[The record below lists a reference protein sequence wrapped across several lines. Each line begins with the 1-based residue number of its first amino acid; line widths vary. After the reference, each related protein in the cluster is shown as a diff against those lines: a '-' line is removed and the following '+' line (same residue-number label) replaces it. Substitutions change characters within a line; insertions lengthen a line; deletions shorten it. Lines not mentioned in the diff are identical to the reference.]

1 MKILI
6 LNGNPEAKNK
16 DFDQYLNLLA
26 DELSQDK
33 NEVQLITIRDKK
45 VLHCMGC
52 WDCWVKTPGECRFD
66 DDSTVIRESYINS
79 DMVIFASP
87 LIMGFISSIMKKVM
101 DRMIPLLHPY
111 IEIVRKEAHHSK
123 RYDKYPLIGLLY
135 QNNTN
140 NSSDSSKKADA
151 EITTDIFNRFA
162 LNFRT
167 DLAFSFS
174 IETEILDVINE
185 IDSY

>member
-6 LNGNPEAKNK
+6 LNGNPKKENK
-16 DFDQYLNLLA
+16 DFDQYLNLLM
-26 DELSQDK
+26 DELSQDR
-33 NEVQLITIRDKK
+33 NQVTFINIRDKK
-45 VLHCMGC
+45 ILHCKGC
-52 WDCWVKTPGECRFD
+52 WNCWVKTPGECSFD
-66 DDSTVIRESYINS
+66 DDSKSIRELYINS

-87 LIMGFISSIMKKVM
+87 LIMGFISAIMKKLM
-101 DRMIPLLHPY
+101 DKLIPLLHPY
-111 IEIVRKEAHHSK
+111 IEFVRNEAHHSK

-135 QNNTN
+135 Q
-140 NSSDSSKKADA
+140 DKSKNDTDA

-162 LNFRT
+162 INFRT

-174 IETEILDVINE
+174 INTEIADVINE

>member
-1 MKILI
+1 MKVLI
-6 LNGNPEAKNK
+6 LNGNPDTKNK
-16 DFDQYLNLLA
+16 VFDHYLNLLVG
-26 DELSQDK
+26 ELSQDK
-33 NEVQLITIRDKK
+33 NEVLQINIRDKK
-45 VLHCMGC
+45 VQHCMGC
-52 WDCWVKTPGECRFD
+52 WDCWVKTPGKCRIE
-66 DDSTVIRESYINS
+66 DDSIAIRENYINA

-87 LIMGFISSIMKKVM
+87 LIMGFISAIMKKVM
-101 DRMIPLLHPY
+101 DKLIPLLHPY
-111 IEIVRKEAHHSK
+111 IEIVRKESHHSK

-135 QNNTN
+135 QNNSTEN
-140 NSSDSSKKADA
+140 TDV

-174 IETEILDVINE
+174 INTNLSDVINE

>member
-6 LNGNPEAKNK
+6 LNGNPDTKNE
-16 DFDQYLNLLA
+16 DFEHYVNLLT
-26 DELSQDK
+26 DELSKDK
-33 NEVQLITIRDKK
+33 NELTLIKIRDKRIT
-45 VLHCMGC
+45 HCAGC
-52 WDCWVKTPGECRFD
+52 WDCWVKTPGECRFN
-66 DDSTVIRESYINS
+66 DDSIAIRENYINS

-87 LIMGFISSIMKKVM
+87 LIMGFISAILKKVM
-101 DRMIPLLHPY
+101 DKLIPLLHPY
-111 IEIVRKEAHHSK
+111 IEMVKKESHHSK

-135 QNNTN
+135 QNNSRENT
-140 NSSDSSKKADA
+140 DA

-174 IETEILDVINE
+174 VKTELVDVINE